1 MKKVRFLLLAAM
13 VAMFTGCQKEV
24 AEQELDNNKP
34 TPTGDTRI
42 IIEGEGMI
50 GPVTRSSDGK
60 VEFEGGYATGAGLYN
75 GDAQP
80 KVAAHPDAGYEVNYF
95 YGGPENEL
103 HRYDYAQSGS
113 STFTVPLGGQDHKFR
128 CGFKEKKR
136 NLTVNTGT
144 GGSVSPAGT
153 NSYRVE
159 KAISI
164 TATPDSGYEF
174 AGWTITEGDVTIENP
189 GSPATTATLHNDNST
204 ITANFKSGAEL
215 VFTVRASANKIV
227 PMPVLGSGPYII
239 DYGDGTVAQEVDL
252 RAPGYTQY
260 PGSYHTYS
268 ADGEY
273 TVTIKGPAATAFSFR
288 GTRNSDLQ
296 YTNPCPAKSIL
307 KNTIDIS
314 CVTSLENA
322 FSGMK
327 SLESIKCD
335 LFESC
340 KGRVTT
346 CANIF
351 DQCTNLHTI
360 YNGLFEGFDKCTD
373 FSLAFHYTALNSIP
387 ANTFRGCTSAVK
399 FNSTFSAIPNI
410 LSIPAGLFDDCVN
423 AKEFAFTFE
432 LLNISSVPE
441 RLFAKCVKATFFR
454 GTFRQ
459 SHVTTVPGN
468 VFENCRAIENVSSC
482 FENCSWITSL
492 PEMWNTSLYPQI
504 KTYNAYAKNCNKASN
519 YSAVPAAWK

>member
-1 MKKVRFLLLAAM
+1 M
-13 VAMFTGCQKEV
+13 
-24 AEQELDNNKP
+24 
-34 TPTGDTRI
+34 
-42 IIEGEGMI
+42 
-50 GPVTRSSDGK
+50 
-60 VEFEGGYATGAGLYN
+60 
-75 GDAQP
+75 
-80 KVAAHPDAGYEVNYF
+80 
-95 YGGPENEL
+95 
-103 HRYDYAQSGS
+103 
-113 STFTVPLGGQDHKFR
+113 
-128 CGFKEKKR
+128 
-136 NLTVNTGT
+136 
-144 GGSVSPAGT
+144 SPSGT

-159 KAISI
+159 KPISI
-164 TATPDSGYEF
+164 TATPESGYEF
-174 AGWTITEGDVTIENP
+174 AGWTVTEGDVTIENP
-189 GSPATTATLHNDNST
+189 GSPATTATLHNSNST

-273 TVTIKGPAATAFSFR
+273 TVTIKGPTATAFSFR

-327 SLESIKCD
+327 SLESIECD

-387 ANTFRGCTSAVK
+387 ANTFRGCSSAVK

-423 AKEFAFTFE
+423 AQEFASTFE
-432 LLNISSVPE
+432 LLNISTVPE
-441 RLFAKCVKATFFR
+441 RLFAKCVKATFSGELSGSPMLLLYPVMFLR
-454 GTFRQ
+454 IAGRLKMYPLALR
-459 SHVTTVPGN
+459 TVPG
-468 VFENCRAIENVSSC
+468 
-482 FENCSWITSL
+482 
-492 PEMWNTSLYPQI
+492 
-504 KTYNAYAKNCNKASN
+504 
-519 YSAVPAAWK
+519 

>member
-1 MKKVRFLLLAAM
+1 
-13 VAMFTGCQKEV
+13 
-24 AEQELDNNKP
+24 
-34 TPTGDTRI
+34 
-42 IIEGEGMI
+42 
-50 GPVTRSSDGK
+50 
-60 VEFEGGYATGAGLYN
+60 
-75 GDAQP
+75 
-80 KVAAHPDAGYEVNYF
+80 
-95 YGGPENEL
+95 
-103 HRYDYAQSGS
+103 
-113 STFTVPLGGQDHKFR
+113 
-128 CGFKEKKR
+128 
-136 NLTVNTGT
+136 
-144 GGSVSPAGT
+144 
-153 NSYRVE
+153 
-159 KAISI
+159 
-164 TATPDSGYEF
+164 
-174 AGWTITEGDVTIENP
+174 TEGDVTIENP

-327 SLESIKCD
+327 SLESIECD

-387 ANTFRGCTSAVK
+387 ANTFRGCSSAVK

-423 AKEFAFTFE
+423 AKEFASTFE
-432 LLNISSVPE
+432 LLNISTVPE

-492 PEMWNTSLYPQI
+492 PEMWNTSLYPKI
-504 KTYNAYAKNCNKASN
+504 KTYNAFAKNCNKASN